1 MSTVLAGAAVFS
13 SSSKTTYVL
22 ARDTEYLSG
31 AVFWG
36 GLTFVSAL
44 WPTGASVRRVRQLL
58 SAAWVAGAIAT
69 AAALALEGSWIA
81 QRGPSAAWRAKV
93 FSAVLQTDFGRE
105 WSAKLM
111 LWMLALVLLVQL
123 LRAGSRGVTNLPW
136 RLGLLAVGLASLRID
151 GLTGHSR
158 DTRQPAIAELAD
170 LTHLVAITVWLGG
183 LTMLVVGVLPR
194 RDVGELERIVP
205 QYSLVAMFSVAAVVF
220 SGSVMAWRLLA
231 NVGQLTST
239 TWGHLLLLKVALLA
253 VVLVAA
259 FGSKTWVAHR
269 LDFAV
274 ILRGENGLV
283 RPFVLSIAFETAL
296 AVSVLAVAGF
306 LATADLDR

>member
-1 MSTVLAGAAVFS
+1 MNTILAGAPVFS
-13 SSSKTTYVL
+13 SSTKTAYVL
-22 ARDTEYLSG
+22 ARDAEYLSG

-44 WPTGASVRRVRQLL
+44 WPAGTSVRRVRLL
-58 SAAWVAGAIAT
+58 LTTAWTVGAFAT
-69 AAALALEGSWIA
+69 LAALALEGAWIA
-81 QRGPSAAWRAKV
+81 QRGPSGALRADV
-93 FSAVLQTDFGRE
+93 LSAVLQTDFGRE
-105 WSAKLM
+105 WSAKTL
-111 LWMLALVLLVQL
+111 LWLLALVLLVQVL
-123 LRAGSRGVTNLPW
+123 GAGSRLVTGPPF

-151 GLTGHSR
+151 GLTGHSA
-158 DTRQPAIAELAD
+158 DTRGPAIAELAD

-205 QYSLVAMFSVAAVVF
+205 QYSLVAMCAVAAVVF
-220 SGSVMAWRLLA
+220 SGSVLAWRLLD
-231 NVGQLTST
+231 NVGQLPST

-269 LDFAV
+269 LEFAV
-274 ILRGENGLV
+274 ILRGERALV
-283 RPFVLSIAFETAL
+283 RPFVLSVAVETAL

-306 LATADLDR
+306 LATADLGR